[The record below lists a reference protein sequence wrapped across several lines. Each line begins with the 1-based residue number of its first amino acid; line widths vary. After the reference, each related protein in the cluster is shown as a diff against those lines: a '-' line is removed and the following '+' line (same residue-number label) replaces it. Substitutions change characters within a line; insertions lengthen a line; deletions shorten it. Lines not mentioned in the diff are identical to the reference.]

1 MNRRKFIGIAAGTI
15 VATGTTYY
23 LFSDKSNFA
32 SGQHP
37 ALVCKISGTVS
48 FRLLEIILKK

>member
-32 SGQHP
+32 SGHNTQSWF
-37 ALVCKISGTVS
+37 VKY
-48 FRLLEIILKK
+48 LEPFHLDYWK

>member
-1 MNRRKFIGIAAGTI
+1 MNRRKFIGIAGGTI

-37 ALVCKISGTVS
+37 ALVCKY
-48 FRLLEIILKK
+48 LKPFHLDYWK